1 MLMPTETLNTDLVEL
16 EDIEKVKKLP
26 VLLIVL
32 QFHVVLLQP
41 VQRQLGLVIHEDLH
55 RLREGG
61 WGQEEGRV
69 GGLNL
74 GGWRTLISNTPHG
87 LMGRREKTE
96 APPTTKNT
104 LVLRSLSSASGSI
117 SISWISRTVRERSS
131 AEH

>member
-61 WGQEEGRV
+61 VGAGGGQSGGVKPGGVEDADLQYTPWTDGEE
-69 GGLNL
+69 
-74 GGWRTLISNTPHG
+74 
-87 LMGRREKTE
+87 RED
-96 APPTTKNT
+96 
-104 LVLRSLSSASGSI
+104 
-117 SISWISRTVRERSS
+117 
-131 AEH
+131 